1 MDILSRI
8 SLKPASFELGTT
20 KPQQAEGISI
30 KLKRLTAFAGNKAT
44 LDLDKLNSM
53 LGLFFLQKCDEL
65 SANVYNPV
73 LLVHSAR

>member
-20 KPQQAEGISI
+20 KPQQAEGIFI

-53 LGLFFLQKCDEL
+53 LGLFFFAKM
-65 SANVYNPV
+65 
-73 LLVHSAR
+73 